1 MRRAGALA
9 ALLCAG
15 IFGVLVLNWS
25 LSVLAICGGALV
37 VAAMLREMWSSERA
51 YRRDENAR
59 DDHFLKER
67 EHANTRRRERGD

>member
-1 MRRAGALA
+1 MRCAGALA

-15 IFGVLVLNWS
+15 LFGVLVLNWS

-51 YRRDENAR
+51 YWRDENAR
-59 DDHFLKER
+59 VDHFSKER
-67 EHANTRRRERGD
+67 EHANARRRERGD